1 MRTEP
6 EAEIQLSKK
15 FFKATE
21 WAAAVHADRV
31 HDALPV
37 TPSLGQVLGI
47 ASLVLEDGGT
57 EREAIAAMV
66 LDAVGDDVVPTD
78 EIRARFGKKV
88 TRLVRRCADARAD
101 AGRGPRRID
110 ADAWRERRARSLD
123 LLALEDDGSVLRV
136 RAADALRELRTLL
149 GEVRRHGSIAF
160 ARFPAPPA
168 EQLDHYRSL
177 VAAFTLRMPRSH
189 LDQELRAAV
198 SELDRLV
205 ELETATAAWRVA
217 HIDAA

>member
-1 MRTEP
+1 MTNETS
-6 EAEIQLSKK
+6 EAIHLSKR

-21 WAAAVHADRV
+21 WAAAQHAARA
-31 HDALPV
+31 HDALPA

-66 LDAVGDDVVPTD
+66 LDATGDDEVPLA
-78 EIRARFGKKV
+78 EFRQRFGKKV
-88 TRLVRRCADARAD
+88 ARLVARCADARAD
-101 AGRGPRRID
+101 AGRGERRMD
-110 ADAWRERRARSLD
+110 AETWRARRER
-123 LLALEDDGSVLRV
+123 ALELLEHDDDPSVLRV
-136 RAADALRELRTLL
+136 RAADALREVRTVVAEL
-149 GEVRRHGSIAF
+149 RRHGSIAF

-168 EQLDHYRSL
+168 EQLGYYRSL
-177 VAAFTLRMPRSH
+177 VGAINQRMPRSH
-189 LDQELRAAV
+189 LDNELRAALADL
-198 SELDRLV
+198 ERLV